1 MENNKGL
8 VLIAG
13 AVLAGMMTGIIA
25 LGRNT
30 PWVENPYHAA
40 IRRMEERQREIS
52 SDITL
57 PSLADIIASNPEMR
71 GLEKLQQ
78 MPYQISETNVNGY
91 VTHRYQF
98 TGGRSLETHV
108 TRDLEPVLFYSNG
121 GELFQLR
128 LPGNTGVER
137 R

>member
-40 IRRMEERQREIS
+40 VPFCKFNYFS
-52 SDITL
+52 
-57 PSLADIIASNPEMR
+57 
-71 GLEKLQQ
+71 
-78 MPYQISETNVNGY
+78 
-91 VTHRYQF
+91 
-98 TGGRSLETHV
+98 
-108 TRDLEPVLFYSNG
+108 
-121 GELFQLR
+121 
-128 LPGNTGVER
+128 
-137 R
+137 